1 MAKSILLKKRLQSE
15 IMNECVGRKERVSM
29 DDLVMPLNVDFEYI
43 VEGVKEICSSDE
55 NFISFQSELYT
66 KTFMDNLC
74 NEISDKLDDVG
85 TMSILSIT
93 KLFDLPTAIINT
105 YVLNEIGNKIAAVK
119 DGDTIY
125 TRRYLSAQKMYVAA
139 ILSSVTKVTPME
151 KIVSVIPVSENI
163 FWSLWNEL
171 DKENIINGKLFGLK
185 HSTKKNFYIPK
196 YYSDL
201 TLCYIKSKFN
211 SDGIIDSGI
220 FKKFFITNINETFD
234 AIYGKSFSKSII
246 HLDSIIISK
255 EKLTD
260 YINEIEND
268 ARNSGW
274 CDVMGFLRNE
284 ISYPITEVDID
295 IIKEKYWKLSNDLK
309 FLDTPDSSL
318 ILYKKSL
325 VDTIKKFLEPIV
337 KEIAVKEAPN
347 LIISMKE
354 EQAKGKHKQHSDD
367 EDWGTGKG
375 GKGSK
380 KKGVSSKKPAKK
392 STTEVR
398 KGTTISLPNATLLKQ
413 LEKENLAPENIVKC
427 IYKEISTDLEETF
440 NNEIIYTMNNLS
452 LTRSSDQ
459 KKNRKVLEQ
468 NGQTLYE
475 TFCILEQ
482 GALHFP
488 DKTGTDLRDY
498 LLKNTGIDFANV
510 VLSIISERPV
520 DELSSPGTRN
530 KIIKEMDCDNDIKE
544 DILSLYASITSG
556 DVNLFHEAVKTLG
569 NKNSCGLI
577 FKKPHESLIPEL
589 VSSYKD
595 GLVKALKE
603 STDHAK
609 SLLLGILI
617 LYADRY
623 KIAVSG
629 SGKFVGNFIL
639 NFKNSSQVD
648 EDEISL
654 LTSAQGAVIE
664 VFKSKGNV
672 DGTLKEQLDEA
683 IEEIKN
689 VVINKNSFST

>member
-1 MAKSILLKKRLQSE
+1 MFFRNNMATWADIQKLANELQVAQNFEGEKKLSDSNVIEIVSKLRELSLIDIIFSNDGKKYVTKKRLQSE

-29 DDLVMPLNVDFEYI
+29 DDLVMPLNVDFENNMATWADIQKLANELQVAQNFEGEKKLSDSNVIEIVSKLRELSLIDIIFSNDGKEYVTKKRLQSEIMNECIGRKGRVSMDDLVMSLNVDFEYI

-211 SDGIIDSGI
+211 SDG
-220 FKKFFITNINETFD
+220 
-234 AIYGKSFSKSII
+234 
-246 HLDSIIISK
+246 
-255 EKLTD
+255 
-260 YINEIEND
+260 
-268 ARNSGW
+268 
-274 CDVMGFLRNE
+274 
-284 ISYPITEVDID
+284 
-295 IIKEKYWKLSNDLK
+295 
-309 FLDTPDSSL
+309 
-318 ILYKKSL
+318 
-325 VDTIKKFLEPIV
+325 
-337 KEIAVKEAPN
+337 
-347 LIISMKE
+347 
-354 EQAKGKHKQHSDD
+354 
-367 EDWGTGKG
+367 
-375 GKGSK
+375 
-380 KKGVSSKKPAKK
+380 
-392 STTEVR
+392 
-398 KGTTISLPNATLLKQ
+398 
-413 LEKENLAPENIVKC
+413 
-427 IYKEISTDLEETF
+427 
-440 NNEIIYTMNNLS
+440 
-452 LTRSSDQ
+452 
-459 KKNRKVLEQ
+459 
-468 NGQTLYE
+468 
-475 TFCILEQ
+475 
-482 GALHFP
+482 
-488 DKTGTDLRDY
+488 
-498 LLKNTGIDFANV
+498 
-510 VLSIISERPV
+510 
-520 DELSSPGTRN
+520 
-530 KIIKEMDCDNDIKE
+530 
-544 DILSLYASITSG
+544 
-556 DVNLFHEAVKTLG
+556 

-689 VVINKNSFST
+689 VVINKNSFIVVTEEERNENRCKYVPVAFAIMKSKSKRAYEKLREYAKTLNDMSKRRGTKKITSHKLSDWFTRKQYRVGRD